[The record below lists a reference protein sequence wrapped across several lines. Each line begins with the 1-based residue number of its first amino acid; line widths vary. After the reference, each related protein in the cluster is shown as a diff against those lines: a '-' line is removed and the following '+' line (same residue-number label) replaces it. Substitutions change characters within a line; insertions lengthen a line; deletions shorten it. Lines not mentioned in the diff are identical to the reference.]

1 LGTAYLTYSQAVAN
15 ELGLNVSYTQSSGFL
30 GLIGANGKM
39 VITAADG
46 GTVDNL
52 AINEFLSTVKTNEQA
67 VDLSLFQNFK
77 ITAVDS
83 TGLQD
88 SESAS
93 NLINI
98 DLLNSN
104 KGTPI
109 ISGDSTDNTVNGTSG
124 NDIIY
129 GYAGNDTL
137 NGGAGND
144 ILRGGAGN
152 DKLNGGDGNDILI
165 GGKGNDTLTGGA
177 GVDVFKWDRGDDGV
191 AGAPARDTITD
202 FNKSSVSQGGDIL
215 DVRDLLQGENAG
227 NLVNYIHFEKSGS
240 DTIVHISSNGGFAT
254 DAHNVSGSFSS
265 GNTTQQIVLSGVDL
279 TTGQTSDAAIISNL
293 LSQQKLITD

>member
-1 LGTAYLTYSQAVAN
+1 L
-15 ELGLNVSYTQSSGFL
+15 SS
-30 GLIGANGKM
+30 
-39 VITAADG
+39 
-46 GTVDNL
+46 
-52 AINEFLSTVKTNEQA
+52 
-67 VDLSLFQNFK
+67 
-77 ITAVDS
+77 
-83 TGLQD
+83 
-88 SESAS
+88 S
-93 NLINI
+93 N
-98 DLLNSN
+98 SS
-104 KGTPI
+104 I
-109 ISGDSTDNTVNGTSG
+109 ISGDSGNNTNLIGTSSD
-124 NDIIY
+124 DIIY

-152 DKLNGGDGNDILI
+152 DTLNGGDGNDILI

-191 AGAPARDTITD
+191 AGSPARDTITD
-202 FNKSSVSQGGDIL
+202 FNKNAVAQGGDIL

-240 DTIVHISSNGGFAT
+240 DTIINISSNGGYAG

-279 TTGQTSDAAIISNL
+279 TTGQTSDAAIIANL
-293 LSQQKLITD
+293 LSQQKLVTD